1 MISYLKGVNSP
12 GYYKFVPV
20 ANTGDYLK
28 MSGGLPRDADRGNM
42 WIEYPGGMSKRIR
55 RYLLHRKIGDR
66 SIIVVATEEEAEP
79 LDKTE
84 FVKEIA
90 SILADFAQVIV
101 IIILATGTG

>member
-1 MISYLKGVNSP
+1 
-12 GYYKFVPV
+12 
-20 ANTGDYLK
+20 
-28 MSGGLPRDADRGNM
+28 M

-55 RYLLHRKIGDR
+55 RYLLHRKVEDR
-66 SIIVVATEEEAEP
+66 SIIVVAKEEEAEP